1 MTVKAHV
8 GDLPVWNVETVE
20 IVKVTLPET
29 RSEYI
34 KIRINPRGDLLSD
47 VEINLHSKGDSF
59 PEENITIKEF
69 SGLVNGAYH
78 VFKSTKKE

>member
-1 MTVKAHV
+1 MTVRARI
-8 GDLPVWNVETVE
+8 GDLPVWDVETVE
-20 IVKVTLPET
+20 IVKGNYPNSN
-29 RSEYI
+29 REYI
-34 KIRINPRGDLLSD
+34 RIRINPRGDLLSD
-47 VEINLHSKGDSF
+47 VELNLYSKGDTF

>member
-1 MTVKAHV
+1 MTVKARI

-47 VEINLHSKGDSF
+47 VELNLYSKGDTF